1 VTDEEEINFKRDSRF
16 VVRMALGL
24 VAVLLLGVLI
34 FAKLTDPAVG
44 GCAAQAFESVT
55 TGTSP

>member
-1 VTDEEEINFKRDSRF
+1 MTDPEEINFKRDSRF
-16 VVRMALGL
+16 VIRMGLGL

-44 GCAAQAFESVT
+44 GCAARAFESVT
-55 TGTSP
+55 TGPTP